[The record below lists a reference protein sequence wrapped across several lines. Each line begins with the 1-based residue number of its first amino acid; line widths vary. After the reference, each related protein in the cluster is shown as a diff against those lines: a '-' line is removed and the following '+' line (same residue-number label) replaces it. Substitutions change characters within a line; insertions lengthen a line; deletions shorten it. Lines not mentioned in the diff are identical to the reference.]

1 MQHIFLFYQPKHKV
15 DFKYQP
21 THKLCGRQIMRQRQ
35 TATQIILF
43 RDCNNINLCTNVYK
57 QCRRHKARA
66 YLLSNTHIISFF
78 FILPTSNNFQMRYKD
93 AKPTELE
100 LNSHKTIFEILI
112 YCKTYFQAK
121 SLNREGKWLHC
132 LHSKMGLQK
141 SAEIWLH

>member
-1 MQHIFLFYQPKHKV
+1 MWKTNNAPE
-15 DFKYQP
+15 
-21 THKLCGRQIMRQRQ
+21 T

-43 RDCNNINLCTNVYK
+43 RDCNNINICTNVYK

-78 FILPTSNNFQMRYKD
+78 LFYRVTISKCGTKMQNQLK
-93 AKPTELE
+93 LE

-112 YCKTYFQAK
+112 YCITYFQAK
-121 SLNREGKWLHC
+121 SLFEQGGRMATWLHG

-141 SAEIWLH
+141 SVEI